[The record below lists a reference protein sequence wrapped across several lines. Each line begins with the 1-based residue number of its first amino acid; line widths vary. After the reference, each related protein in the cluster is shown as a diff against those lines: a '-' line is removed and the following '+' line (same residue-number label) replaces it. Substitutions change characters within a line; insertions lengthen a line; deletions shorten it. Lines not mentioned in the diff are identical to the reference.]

1 MDKIRKIGFVSL
13 MSLIFLIAASLTAFG
28 TGYLPCPKRE
38 YYFAYLAGGVL
49 ILILSGLAV
58 FIVRKNTA
66 VNVICFMANS
76 VALGLC
82 IRSWYILRGLENNLL
97 TLFLV
102 CIACIA
108 YLWIFFGLCLI
119 PAIKRHIKLF
129 FWVWLFLS
137 FIGYTVAVALTE
149 TTFLSTFGFYML
161 VVSSFIY
168 AIVSHSEDK
177 KQLMRALTL
186 STYTVVVVAII
197 VAVLIFAEDADLD
210 IDFGGGTGGT
220 TADILAVD
228 TKKIK
233 QLKEENDK
241 FLNE

>member
-1 MDKIRKIGFVSL
+1 M
-13 MSLIFLIAASLTAFG
+13 
-28 TGYLPCPKRE
+28 
-38 YYFAYLAGGVL
+38 
-49 ILILSGLAV
+49 
-58 FIVRKNTA
+58 
-66 VNVICFMANS
+66 
-76 VALGLC
+76 
-82 IRSWYILRGLENNLL
+82 
-97 TLFLV
+97 
-102 CIACIA
+102 
-108 YLWIFFGLCLI
+108 
-119 PAIKRHIKLF
+119 
-129 FWVWLFLS
+129 WLFLS

-149 TTFLSTFGFYML
+149 TTFLSTFGYYML

-168 AIVSHSEDK
+168 AIVSHSDDK

-210 IDFGGGTGGT
+210 IDFGGGT
-220 TADILAVD
+220 TADIPAVD